1 MSTPFNKL
9 RAAVLRF
16 SNIFRKRKLDRE
28 LSDELE
34 SHLQLHIED
43 NLRAGM
49 SLSAAR
55 RNAVLKLG
63 GVQRTTEA
71 VRDSHSVAWLE
82 SFLRDLRFGIR
93 QLRKRPA
100 FVLAAILSFALGIG
114 ANATI
119 FSIVSSFVLRPA
131 PVGNPNS
138 LLSLH
143 ISEGPTCCNHFSGP
157 LFEDVRDTV
166 QSFSGVAGYY
176 ELVPASIG
184 GQGEPERVWGQ
195 LTSTNYF
202 DVAQLG
208 MTLGRGFT
216 RDEDHRPVIVIGN
229 RIWRRRFNSAPNVI
243 GKTLL
248 LSGRPYTIVGVTPPA
263 FHGLDLILDTQFW
276 VPLGNIDQLADQI
289 APKPSDRAAREY
301 HWLAAIARLK
311 PGFTREQA
319 AAELNILAANSAAA
333 HPQFE
338 KNLGFKIY
346 SANSLPP
353 RDRAAIVL
361 FLTALSVVALLV
373 LCIACANVTNLF
385 LSHAAARQAEMG
397 VRISLG
403 ASKFRLL
410 RQILTESM
418 ILSLSGGVLAVLL
431 SFWATKGLSSFRPP
445 VPVPL
450 DLTVSLDWRVLVY
463 AFTLSIFAGLLF
475 GFAPAWTASHAN
487 MSTAL
492 KGEELLARAGRF
504 FTLRNTLVVAQ
515 VAMSVILLC
524 ATGLFLRSLKNASTT
539 DIGFRTTGTLT
550 MSVDPRVHGYT
561 PERIVQFL
569 DQLRERTAALPGST
583 GTAYTD
589 IAPLSMGGR
598 SDGFSRVG
606 RPASGSVPIVDLYM
620 VSPGYFDLLGIP
632 RVSGRDFSNETP
644 ASPRV
649 AIVNERFVETLFGK
663 DNPIGQQ
670 VNGAGVIYEIIGV
683 VKNTKSRTVGEETR
697 PVLFRALSQT
707 ITSDPS
713 GMGYSILVGYAGDP
727 SALSLLVR
735 DQIHSL
741 DPSLAIYNAQTMSDH
756 LREALFLPRLAGILF
771 GMFGFLGLFLA
782 AIGLYGVLSYSVSRR
797 TREIGIHLALGAPAD
812 RVRRLVVRQG
822 MTLVAIAMFIGVPAA
837 LAATKISTSFL
848 YGVQPHDLPTFIA
861 VPLFLMAVALIA
873 CYLPARRASKVD
885 PMVALRYE

>member
-1 MSTPFNKL
+1 MLTYAKSL
-9 RAAVLRF
+9 RAALLRF
-16 SNIFRKRKLDRE
+16 ANLFRNQKLDRE
-28 LSDELE
+28 LSEELR
-34 SHLQLHIED
+34 SHLEFHIED

-49 SLSAAR
+49 SPSAAR

-63 GVQRTTEA
+63 GFQHTTED
-71 VRDSHSVAWLE
+71 VRDSRSMAWLE
-82 SFLRDLRFGIR
+82 SLLRDLRFGIR

-157 LFEDVRDTV
+157 IFEDVRDTI
-166 QSFSGVAGYY
+166 QSFSDVAGYY

-184 GQGEPERVWGQ
+184 GQGEPERIWGQ

-208 MTLGRGFT
+208 MSLGRGFT
-216 RDEDHRPVIVIGN
+216 QDEDHQPVIVISN

-248 LSGRPYTIVGVTPPA
+248 LSGHPYTIVGVTPPA

-276 VPLGNIDQLADQI
+276 VPLGNVDQLADQI
-289 APKPSDRAAREY
+289 APKASDRASREY
-301 HWLAAIARLK
+301 HWLAVIARLK

-319 AAELNILAANSAAA
+319 TAELNILAANSATA

-346 SANSLPP
+346 TANSVPP
-353 RDRAAIVL
+353 RDRSTIVL

-385 LSHAAARQAEMG
+385 LAHAAARQGEMA
-397 VRISLG
+397 VRVSLG
-403 ASKFRLL
+403 ASKIRLL

-418 ILSLSGGVLAVLL
+418 LLSLSGGALGVLL
-431 SFWATKGLSSFRPP
+431 SLWATKGLSSFRPP

-463 AFTLSIFAGLLF
+463 AFALSIFAGLLF
-475 GFAPAWTASHAN
+475 GFAPAWTASHPSV
-487 MSTAL
+487 STAL
-492 KGEELLARAGRF
+492 KGEELFARAGRF

-515 VAMSVILLC
+515 VAISIVLLC
-524 ATGLFLRSLKNASTT
+524 ATGLFLRSLKNASTIDT
-539 DIGFRTTGTLT
+539 GFRITGTLT

-561 PERIVQFL
+561 PERIVRFL
-569 DQLRERTAALPGST
+569 HQLRERTAALPGAT
-583 GTAYTD
+583 GSAYTD
-589 IAPLSMGGR
+589 LTPLSMGGR
-598 SDGFSRVG
+598 SDGFSVVG

-632 RVSGRDFSNETP
+632 RVAGRDFSNETV

-649 AIVNERFVETLFGK
+649 AIVNERFAETLFGK
-663 DNPIGQQ
+663 DNPVGQQ

-707 ITSDPS
+707 ITNDPS
-713 GMGYSILVGYAGDP
+713 VMGYSILVGYAGDP

-735 DQIHSL
+735 DQIHTL
-741 DPSLAIYNAQTMSDH
+741 DPSLAVYNFKTMSDH

-771 GMFGFLGLFLA
+771 GLFGFLGLFLA
-782 AIGLYGVLSYSVSRR
+782 AIGLYSVMSYSVSRR
-797 TREIGIHLALGAPAD
+797 TREIGIRLALGAPAD
-812 RVRRLVVRQG
+812 GVRRLVVRQG
-822 MTLVAIAMFIGVPAA
+822 MTIVAIAMFVGVPAA
-837 LAATKISTSFL
+837 LAAAKISTAFL

-861 VPLFLMAVALIA
+861 VPLFLVAVALLA